1 MKRHTKWLFA
11 ALFVLAG
18 VLFLPKAQTE
28 VQAAARI
35 NYTSLKLKQ
44 GTTKKLKIKDS
55 SAKVQWS
62 SSKPNVVAVNKKGRI
77 TAVKGGKAVIT
88 AKTRKKE
95 FRCKVTVTGLNTST
109 LTLSKG
115 TKYTL
120 KAKNAKVISWSS
132 NNEKIAKV
140 SKKGVVKAKKTGKTV
155 IKCKTTSGTL
165 KCKVYV
171 AALNTTSLRLAVGS
185 QYQLSVSKTGDDCRW
200 SSANAS
206 VASVD
211 ANGVVTANGYGGTTT
226 ITCKTGKAALQCT
239 VKAVSPGNITT
250 PMSALPST
258 SVADVLDVTVESYPG
273 TRTYTVYRQSASV
286 NKTSGDNGVYS
297 GYMPAHGCAA
307 CAVST
312 VLSGYS
318 GMKFGPMYMTESIER
333 RIFGTAWQENYSKA
347 QSKQMPVSL
356 YGITKILD
364 AYNVSNEYVRQFDQA
379 TAVQQIT
386 NHLKTG
392 NAVIIEVQKIGSDAR
407 WSNSKHT
414 LVLLGMT
421 DNGYAIVADSA
432 DRADYFGDQRRIKY
446 ATVMEL
452 VQYMFPCTNP
462 TSTSV
467 YYTSESACGGYILV
481 NPQ

>member
-62 SSKPNVVAVNKKGRI
+62 SSKPNVVAVNKRDELPLSRAARRLSPQRPGKRVSLQGDGDG
-77 TAVKGGKAVIT
+77 VKHQHPDTQQRNKIYVEGQ
-88 AKTRKKE
+88 
-95 FRCKVTVTGLNTST
+95 NT
-109 LTLSKG
+109 
-115 TKYTL
+115 
-120 KAKNAKVISWSS
+120 KVISWSS

-250 PMSALPST
+250 PTSALPST

-318 GMKFGPMYMTESIER
+318 GMKMGPIYMTESIER

-392 NAVIIEVQKIGSDAR
+392 NAVIIEVKKIGSDAK